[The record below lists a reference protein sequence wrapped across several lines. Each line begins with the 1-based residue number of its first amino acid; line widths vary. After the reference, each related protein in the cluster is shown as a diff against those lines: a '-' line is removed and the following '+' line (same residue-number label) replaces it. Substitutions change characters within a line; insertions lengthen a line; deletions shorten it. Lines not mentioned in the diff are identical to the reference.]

1 MADVLLLR
9 YKNKNRKPNVVDGL
23 RFQIYVEVRPYSRT
37 SFSYVRSVVYH
48 FNIAMQRYE

>member
-1 MADVLLLR
+1 MADVFV
-9 YKNKNRKPNVVDGL
+9 KVQNKNRKPNVVDGL